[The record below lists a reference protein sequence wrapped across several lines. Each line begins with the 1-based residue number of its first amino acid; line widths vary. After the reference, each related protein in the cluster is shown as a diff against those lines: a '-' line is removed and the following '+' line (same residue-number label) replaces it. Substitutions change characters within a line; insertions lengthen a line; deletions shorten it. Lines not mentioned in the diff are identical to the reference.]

1 MGTESYTQN
10 CKAKVGV
17 SVSQKVGERVAVER
31 VKPARV
37 LTIFLVARIAR
48 EVAAHDGVGT
58 LESTVLVIVQAN
70 EDLKA
75 FASMVKP
82 EVSACHPI
90 VDQDRV
96 WRVTAA
102 RRE

>member
-75 FASMVKP
+75 
-82 EVSACHPI
+82 CG
-90 VDQDRV
+90 
-96 WRVTAA
+96 A
-102 RRE
+102 RRCKRHVARVFGVGRGAPSQRWSSLK